1 MSPPDYWL
9 LGAIVVSTLA
19 SVMAL
24 TLHQRWEERQDRL
37 REARETERQAAH
49 ERRAVERE
57 EKAVA
62 RHERISIQLA
72 ANAKVFLA
80 AVDQRTR
87 LELRTIWLEA
97 AIENHGDHLVELG
110 REPGEV
116 HRTPPVRL

>member
-1 MSPPDYWL
+1 MSPPYFWL
-9 LGAIVVSTLA
+9 LAAIVLSTLA
-19 SVMAL
+19 SVGGL
-24 TLHQRWEERQDRL
+24 KLHERWEQRQDL
-37 REARETERQAAH
+37 AREARDAERQAAH

-72 ANAKVFLA
+72 ANAKVFMA

-97 AIENHGDHLVELG
+97 AIENHGDHLIELG

-116 HRTPPVRL
+116 HRTPPPRR